1 MIKWIKKLFGKAPS
15 NPYGIDERKL
25 REMVNCNL
33 PLGIIKAAF
42 PTLPTNVLVK
52 YIITGEL

>member
-1 MIKWIKKLFGKAPS
+1 MIKWIKRLRKSSS

-33 PLGIIKAAF
+33 PIGIIKAEF
-42 PTLPTNVLVK
+42 PSLPTDVLIK
-52 YIITGEL
+52 YIITGKYE

>member
-1 MIKWIKKLFGKAPS
+1 MIKWLKKLFSKVPS

-25 REMVNCNL
+25 CEMVNCNL
-33 PLGIIKAAF
+33 PLGIIKAEF

>member
-1 MIKWIKKLFGKAPS
+1 MIKWIKKLFSKTPS

-33 PLGIIKAAF
+33 PLGIIKAEV
-42 PTLPTNVLVK
+42 PSLTTDVLVR
-52 YIITGEL
+52 YIITGKL